1 MVRPTTDVRKGGVA
15 LELMYGGPNDSG
27 IDSLSTGPL
36 ARLFVRS
43 LAPDCSL
50 RLRPPLR
57 SLVRSLAH
65 FAHSLARGKEVF
77 CNEMNASITF
87 SFNPLIKEQDKRAS
101 GEHLLE
107 IPSLTHHGTEE
118 SQTTLAVKIAPYSM
132 GTSFGMTSAVA
143 QINHSFANSMQV
155 TYRILYI

>member
-1 MVRPTTDVRKGGVA
+1 MESTSIYISDGVRPVGIREITWSRYNETRTNVRTERRMVRPTTDVRKGVVA

-65 FAHSLARGKEVF
+65 FAHSLARGKEVYLYR
-77 CNEMNASITF
+77 MNASPAY
-87 SFNPLIKEQDKRAS
+87 SFNPL
-101 GEHLLE
+101 
-107 IPSLTHHGTEE
+107 
-118 SQTTLAVKIAPYSM
+118 
-132 GTSFGMTSAVA
+132 
-143 QINHSFANSMQV
+143 
-155 TYRILYI
+155 